1 MIEIR
6 KEIQSDHDD
15 VRAINDRAFGQ
26 SIEGE
31 IVENIRDACNEIVS
45 LVALNDG
52 EIVGHI
58 LFSPVVVENG
68 EKEIKAMGLGPM
80 AVSPRFQ
87 KQGIGTLLVNEGIK
101 ILKKSKYH
109 FIIVLGHSGY
119 YPRFGFEKAS
129 KYGLIPQWSGIP
141 DEAFMVL
148 CLDASR
154 MQHLAGV
161 VHYRDEFNRALNAS
175 EPRP

>member
-6 KEIQSDHDD
+6 KENPDDYDD
-15 VRAINDRAFGQ
+15 VRAINDLAFGQ

-31 IVENIRDACNEIVS
+31 IVKSIRDACDEIVS

-58 LFSPVVVENG
+58 LFSPVLVRNDG
-68 EKEIKAMGLGPM
+68 KEIKAMGLGPM
-80 AVSPRFQ
+80 AVLPKFQ

-101 ILKKSKYH
+101 IIKNSKYH
-109 FIIVLGHSGY
+109 FIVVLGHPDY

-129 KYGLIPQWSGIP
+129 KYELVPQWDGIP

-148 CLDASR
+148 FLDTSAINLFS
-154 MQHLAGV
+154 GV
-161 VHYRDEFNRALNAS
+161 VQYRDEFSS
-175 EPRP
+175 ER